1 MRNSVMRLGNITM
14 VGLKSIAR
22 NKLRSLLTALGV
34 VIGVACVIVSVAIG
48 AGVAASVSE
57 MINSLGS
64 NFIMIMPGAQTQGG
78 ARIFTGS
85 SNLTEDD
92 AAAIVRENHFCV
104 SIGPFGK

>member
-1 MRNSVMRLGNITM
+1 MLQTPPRSTLFPYTTLFRSSSIPVCLRLETGGRQVRTSIMRMGNITV

-57 MINSLGS
+57 VIDSVGS
-64 NFIMIMPGAQTQGG
+64 NFI
-78 ARIFTGS
+78 RI
-85 SNLTEDD
+85 
-92 AAAIVRENHFCV
+92 
-104 SIGPFGK
+104 